1 MVNELNLDPRTYV
14 KIKDIDVEV
23 LEGKLEEKPWLIES
37 KKGRYIL
44 LEEEQYDKIMHLLR
58 DVLEDNLEMRLERRI
73 LSEFPKDVDDVK
85 VVVKKEIEENNLD
98 INSAINKVK
107 KEYPNLF
114 QPPIELDLDTIFKD
128 IL

>member
-1 MVNELNLDPRTYV
+1 LVNELNLDPRTYV

>member
-58 DVLEDNLEMRLERRI
+58 DVLEDNLEM
-73 LSEFPKDVDDVK
+73 
-85 VVVKKEIEENNLD
+85 
-98 INSAINKVK
+98 
-107 KEYPNLF
+107 
-114 QPPIELDLDTIFKD
+114 
-128 IL
+128 